1 MAAVGFTLV
10 AAVLATITA
19 LAVPARDYMV
29 PWIPSLGI
37 TAGVLVDPLS
47 LFMANI
53 VAWISLLIMI
63 YSVGYM
69 KGEFGLTRYWFFMN
83 LFIGNMLL
91 LVLADN
97 LLMMF
102 FGWEGV
108 GLCSYAL
115 IGHFYRDEPKYWVGS
130 PGDKALGV
138 SEEYSPTKALWRSFR
153 NWGHRNRQ
161 IRSLLLK
168 PSR

>member
-1 MAAVGFTLV
+1 MAHLDHATSSPSPTPIFAKIHSRLRDIAAVGFTLV
-10 AAVLATITA
+10 AALLAAITA

-29 PWIPSLGI
+29 NWIPSLGI

-69 KGEFGLTRYWFFMN
+69 KGEFGMTRYWFFMN
-83 LFIGNMLL
+83 LFIGNLLL

-102 FGWEGV
+102 FGWAGACV
-108 GLCSYAL
+108 
-115 IGHFYRDEPKYWVGS
+115 
-130 PGDKALGV
+130 
-138 SEEYSPTKALWRSFR
+138 
-153 NWGHRNRQ
+153 
-161 IRSLLLK
+161 
-168 PSR
+168 

>member
-63 YSVGYM
+63 
-69 KGEFGLTRYWFFMN
+69 
-83 LFIGNMLL
+83 
-91 LVLADN
+91 
-97 LLMMF
+97 
-102 FGWEGV
+102 
-108 GLCSYAL
+108 
-115 IGHFYRDEPKYWVGS
+115 
-130 PGDKALGV
+130 
-138 SEEYSPTKALWRSFR
+138 
-153 NWGHRNRQ
+153 
-161 IRSLLLK
+161 
-168 PSR
+168 